1 MEDGIMTEGERIML
15 LRKDRRYSRG
25 QLSNLA
31 GISEKFLYEIE
42 MGKKGF
48 SAQTLTRIADAL
60 EVSLDYIMLGEGS
73 RRYEDEIIATIK
85 MFKPNTLKMVYCLL
99 KDAYEISIG
108 GK

>member
-1 MEDGIMTEGERIML
+1 MMTVGERIML
-15 LRKDRRYSRG
+15 LRKDRRYSRE
-25 QLSNLA
+25 QLSSLA

-48 SAQTLTRIADAL
+48 SAHTLMKIANAL
-60 EVSLDYIMLGEGS
+60 EVSLDYIMLGQGT
-73 RRYEDEIIATIK
+73 RNYEDEIVATLK
-85 MFKPNTLKMVYCLL
+85 MFKPNTLKTVYSLL